1 MSRRLTRTIYFV
13 LALGV
18 QAIATA
24 HTASAA
30 RSDILLEIDG
40 PKIESESQDAAELL
54 GD

>member
-1 MSRRLTRTIYFV
+1 MSRLTRTIFLV

-30 RSDILLEIDG
+30 RSDLLLEIEG
-40 PKIESESQDAAELL
+40 PDLQGESIDAP
-54 GD
+54 